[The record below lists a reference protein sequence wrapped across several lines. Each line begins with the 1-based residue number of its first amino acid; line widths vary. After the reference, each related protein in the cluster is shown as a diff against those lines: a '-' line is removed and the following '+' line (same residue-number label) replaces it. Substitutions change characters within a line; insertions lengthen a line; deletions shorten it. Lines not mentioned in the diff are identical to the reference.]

1 MNWCRRRGKTIWV
14 GVARP
19 RIRVEGCIAK
29 VFIRSPVKLAR
40 ARLRR
45 KPNLRARSAAIL
57 RSIICS
63 QNLDFLRRVHI
74 CGPQAGPVR
83 TRACCRSPVK
93 RNQILGVARAVEIR
107 RPLREAKVE
116 VCQRR
121 ASRSRHQRR
130 QPDRVSAI
138 QLQRINLFP
147 RHQLLHRRRF
157 RLQLHRRPRYLHSL
171 RSRPYH
177 QRSINH
183 QIRRWIKFII
193 GALELLEALRLRR
206 HRVQPRR
213 HVGYDVVARL
223 VRGRLPLDPAVITSH
238 RDLRVRDRGPR
249 RILYKPRNLS
259 QV

>member
-1 MNWCRRRGKTIWV
+1 MVFQPLLSQIEEDLAFVGIEFARDVNGATDVKPKLIVMNWCRRRGKTIWV

-93 RNQILGVARAVEIR
+93 RKQILWITRPVEIR
-107 RPLREAKVE
+107 RSLRESE
-116 VCQRR
+116 VQAGQC
-121 ASRSRHQRR
+121 RSARSGHQSR
-130 QPDRVSAI
+130 QPNRISSIQFQRV
-138 QLQRINLFP
+138 NLLA
-147 RHQLLHRRRF
+147 RHQLLH
-157 RLQLHRRPRYLHSL
+157 
-171 RSRPYH
+171 
-177 QRSINH
+177 
-183 QIRRWIKFII
+183 
-193 GALELLEALRLRR
+193 
-206 HRVQPRR
+206 
-213 HVGYDVVARL
+213 
-223 VRGRLPLDPAVITSH
+223 
-238 RDLRVRDRGPR
+238 
-249 RILYKPRNLS
+249 
-259 QV
+259 